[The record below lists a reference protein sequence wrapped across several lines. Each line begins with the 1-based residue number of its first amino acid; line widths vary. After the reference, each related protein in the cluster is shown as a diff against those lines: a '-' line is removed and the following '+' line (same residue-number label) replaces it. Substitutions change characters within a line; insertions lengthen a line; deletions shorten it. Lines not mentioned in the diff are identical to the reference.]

1 MRKVVFLLFVS
12 MSLLFVGCSSN
23 SKKSEEKSVSEPVK
37 QEKVAKVEPKSVV
50 KPQQKEEKSLVDK
63 TKEMGSNAAKTV
75 QESAKAVVEK
85 TTELAK
91 QAQNSELV
99 QKVAQKTKEGVAAL
113 SAMANSKTAAA
124 QTEQSS
130 NAKELFTKC
139 AGCHGNKAQN
149 KALGV
154 SHVIAGWDAKKI
166 ENALNGYKAGT
177 YGGSMKSIMKGQV
190 LMLKESD
197 IKALAEYISKL

>member
-1 MRKVVFLLFVS
+1 MKKTILASLFL
-12 MSLLFVGCSSN
+12 SLLIIGCSSN
-23 SKKSEEKSVSEPVK
+23 SKKSEEKSLSEPAK
-37 QEKVAKVEPKSVV
+37 QESATKIEQKTVV
-50 KPQQKEEKSLVDK
+50 QPEQKEEKSLADK
-63 TKEMGSNAAKTV
+63 AKDMGHSASKTV
-75 QESAKAVVEK
+75 QESAKAVIQK
-85 TTELAK
+85 TEELAK

-113 SAMANSKTAAA
+113 ATMAT
-124 QTEQSS
+124 S
-130 NAKELFTKC
+130 NNDNHTINKNNVKELFSKC

-177 YGGSMKSIMKGQV
+177 YGGSMKNIMKGQV
-190 LMLKESD
+190 IMLKESD

>member
-1 MRKVVFLLFVS
+1 MRKLVLTLSVV
-12 MSLLFVGCSSN
+12 SLLLVGCSSN
-23 SKKSEEKSVSEPVK
+23 SKKSEEQTAQESTK
-37 QEKVAKVEPKSVV
+37 QEKIAKTEPAPAP
-50 KPQQKEEKSLVDK
+50 KPKKEEKSLSDK
-63 TKEMGSNAAKTV
+63 TKDMAASAASVVKK
-75 QESAKAVVEK
+75 SAKDATKKIQELASQAKNSEVVQK
-85 TTELAK
+85 VAK
-91 QAQNSELV
+91 QAQ
-99 QKVAQKTKEGVAAL
+99 EGIKAL
-113 SAMANSKTAAA
+113 SSLAPASGATTQNTQGST
-124 QTEQSS
+124 
-130 NAKELFTKC
+130 NAKELFAKC

-190 LMLKESD
+190 MLLKDSD